1 MRTLWALTFGMVLG
15 LLAGSSHAQPSLQ
28 ARLDAAAAGDTV
40 VVEGGVHEGP
50 FVIDTSLVL
59 QGTGRPHLRGTDST
73 HVVTITASDVTV
85 QGFRITDS
93 GTQLAQDHAGV
104 MVKGRRAT
112 IRNNHLA
119 DVLHGIYVEGKDRTV
134 IANNRIDGPPT
145 VARRVT
151 PEDARRYDDCSVPP
165 GGGTCEVP
173 LVSAQRGNGIHLWN
187 AAHSTITH
195 NTIHH
200 TRDGTYFSH
209 SDHNYT
215 AHNTIRDVRYGLHFM
230 YSDDNTFEHNVFTDN
245 ASGSALMYSSGLTVR
260 HNVFRNNRS
269 QRGYGLL
276 LQTMTAAEITDNRL
290 TENGTGVY
298 LENSS
303 RLTVRRN
310 VVAANYRGF
319 RITGSS
325 MDNRFTGN
333 LIRGNLNTAAEIT
346 DNRLTENGTGVYLEN
361 SSRLTVRKNVV
372 AANYR
377 GFRIT
382 GSSMDNRFT
391 GNLIRGNLNTAA
403 VSGMS
408 ATNEWQV
415 DGRGNYWGP
424 RGLLDINADGVSEL
438 PHRTV
443 DLLGS
448 RRASFPYVDLLV
460 GSPGLALLA
469 EALARVAG
477 TGVPTITDP
486 APLTRPPVPLERAGG
501 GAVPILTLGL
511 ALLTVGWTA
520 LRQYTA

>member
-93 GTQLAQDHAGV
+93 GKSLNQDHAGV
-104 MVKGRRAT
+104 MVKAARVT

-303 RLTVRRN
+303 RLTVR
-310 VVAANYRGF
+310 
-319 RITGSS
+319 
-325 MDNRFTGN
+325 
-333 LIRGNLNTAAEIT
+333 
-346 DNRLTENGTGVYLEN
+346 
-361 SSRLTVRKNVV
+361 KNVV

-511 ALLTVGWTA
+511 ALLAVGWTA